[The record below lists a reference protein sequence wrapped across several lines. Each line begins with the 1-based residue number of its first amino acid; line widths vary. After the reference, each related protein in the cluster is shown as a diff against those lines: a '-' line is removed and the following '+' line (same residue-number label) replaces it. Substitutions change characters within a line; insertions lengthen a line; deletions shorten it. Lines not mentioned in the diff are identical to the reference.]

1 MEKYSKK
8 NLAEQ
13 IKRRKSATTFLQ
25 NNSLSQLMTDQ
36 TSTLST
42 TSPLQFTSNSLFAYQ
57 EIDKFSS
64 FCDKDSY
71 PLEKI
76 LTYLNNKNDNQSL
89 NQENYEESDSS
100 GESFDDKISDDDIV
114 FEKFKHRLEKRS
126 SAFNTMP
133 LHFNLKSNDIS
144 YNNSTINSIN
154 NNVSINSNNNNYNN
168 YNNISGNKF
177 GISNKNVKRI
187 NNNFVLCQD
196 INTLRRNSHQINQ
209 FQNPLL
215 YNSQQNVNNFNYNKI
230 NFTNNINNGN
240 CFMQNNNNI
249 IGYYPFGI
257 RAENM
262 TPVIMQQNNFLKRK
276 NSHNSINL
284 NIGCNLYQKN
294 NLNNNENN
302 QKKIELKEEDPN
314 YFLKDQLYCRQI
326 QAKLENNVNNNNYSY
341 EFYENIKN
349 QLIEIIEHQF
359 GNYVI
364 QKFLSNL
371 IIQENKK
378 IFTQIFLD
386 IKEKLYDICVHNYG
400 TRVIQKTLE
409 KLDNGNYVKIET
421 DSLNEIMQNLIENH
435 LYELCCDK
443 NGNHVYQKLLRV
455 FPKEKNNF
463 LFESIIKINYPV
475 STIQQGATLL
485 QTTFDYSNKEQQ
497 DKLSMSILENI
508 DKLIN
513 DKYGNYTIQ
522 TLIKLNDKKI
532 TEKIYEFIQ
541 KNLLKL
547 SKEKFSS
554 NVIDKC
560 IIKDNI
566 NSDNLIK
573 IMIESNIIKDIIT
586 DQFGNYVVQ
595 KALITSDKDV
605 CEKIIKQIKPILNDL
620 QKTNIGKKIYEK
632 LLTNYGKYLL

>member
-326 QAKLENNVNNNNYSY
+326 QAKLETNVNNINYST
-341 EFYENIKN
+341 EFYEYINK

-386 IKEKLYDICVHNYG
+386 IKEKLFDICVHNYG

>member
-326 QAKLENNVNNNNYSY
+326 QAKLETNVNNINYST
-341 EFYENIKN
+341 EFYEYINK

-386 IKEKLYDICVHNYG
+386 IKEKLFDICVHNYG

-475 STIQQGATLL
+475 SIIQQGATLL